1 MPAEISSLQDTLVN
15 LHAQQTTPSANPELS
30 LPLPATLDLL
40 SSRQLELSQLNQ
52 QLKMLQNALPRKTR
66 ELELLERELK
76 PLEAQKAGTV
86 AAAKDARR
94 RKEEDER
101 GVRDELELKGR
112 WYRGVETGLREL
124 LGES

>member
-1 MPAEISSLQDTLVN
+1 M
-15 LHAQQTTPSANPELS
+15 
-30 LPLPATLDLL
+30 
-40 SSRQLELSQLNQ
+40 
-52 QLKMLQNALPRKTR
+52 
-66 ELELLERELK
+66 LERELK
-76 PLEAQKAGTV
+76 PLEVQKAGTV

-94 RKEEDER
+94 RKEEGER